1 MSQIKKFIDKITY
14 AEARQSKDIIMSVTE
29 AKELRDE
36 VMKILVDMQS
46 AENPQEQ
53 TVEVVM
59 KGGKWWLNEQ
69 NTT

>member
-36 VMKILVDMQS
+36 VMKILVDSNS
-46 AENPQEQ
+46 ASKGQEE
-53 TVEVVM
+53 TIEVVM
-59 KGGKWWLNEQ
+59 KGSKW
-69 NTT
+69 

>member
-59 KGGKWWLNEQ
+59 KGGKW
-69 NTT
+69 